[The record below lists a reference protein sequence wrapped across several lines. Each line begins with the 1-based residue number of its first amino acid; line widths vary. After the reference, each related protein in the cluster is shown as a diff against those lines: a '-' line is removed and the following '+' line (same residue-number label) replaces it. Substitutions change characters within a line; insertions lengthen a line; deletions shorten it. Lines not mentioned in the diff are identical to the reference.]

1 MRSLILI
8 FLVLFP
14 FVNGLGQKS
23 GAIVSGKILDENE
36 KPLAKVSIVILGRE
50 TGLISSDSGTF
61 RMHVPADKAFALVFS
76 YTGYKN
82 LQQNFILNDKEE
94 ERIVIRM
101 ERSVSNLQ
109 NVTVTDERDRKESGL
124 IRINPKDAINIPT
137 PIGGI
142 ESLIKVY
149 VGSNNEL
156 TSQYSVR
163 GGNYDENLIYVNDFE
178 IFRPYLVS
186 NAQQEGLSFI
196 NPEMTHNVNFYNGGF
211 QAKYGDKISSVL
223 EIQYKKPATF
233 GGAAY
238 ISLLEQGL
246 ELEGVSKNNRFSYIV
261 GVRNRNFTNILVAPE
276 TKGNYIPSSADVQGL
291 FTYQF
296 NPKNSLELFTV
307 YYQTSFRL
315 IQ

>member
-1 MRSLILI
+1 M
-8 FLVLFP
+8 
-14 FVNGLGQKS
+14 
-23 GAIVSGKILDENE
+23 
-36 KPLAKVSIVILGRE
+36 LGRE
-50 TGLISSDSGTF
+50 TGLTSSDSGTF
-61 RMHVPADKAFALVFS
+61 RMSVPADKPFALVFS
-76 YTGYKN
+76 YTGYKI

-94 ERIVIRM
+94 EHVVIRM

-109 NVTVTDERDRKESGL
+109 NITVTNESERKEAGL

-137 PIGGI
+137 PVGGI

-163 GGNYDENLIYVNDFE
+163 GGNYDENLIYVNDYE

-196 NPEMTHNVNFYNGGF
+196 NPEMTRNVNFYNGGF

-223 EIQYKKPATF
+223 DIQYKKPDKF
-233 GGAAY
+233 GGSVY

-246 ELEGVSKNNRFSYIV
+246 ELEGGSKNNKFSYIV
-261 GVRNRNFTNILVAPE
+261 GARNRSFTNLLSSQEV
-276 TKGNYIPSSADVQGL
+276 KGDYIPSSSDIQGL
-291 FTYQF
+291 FSYQLDQ
-296 NPKNSLELFTV
+296 KNSLELFTV
-307 YYQTSFRL
+307 YSQTSFNL
-315 IQ
+315 IPSVGSTEHSSFFSLFYCKPGA